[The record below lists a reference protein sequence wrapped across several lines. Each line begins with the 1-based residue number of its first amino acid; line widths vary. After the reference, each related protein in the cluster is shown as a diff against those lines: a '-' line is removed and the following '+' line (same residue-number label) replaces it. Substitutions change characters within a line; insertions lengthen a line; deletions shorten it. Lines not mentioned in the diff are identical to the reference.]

1 MINFKDNKHFEL
13 YYFLNSDARSNVE
26 DLFDLANMVFTVEIS
41 LAVASKDTSSIQ
53 IKNEQDLYRA
63 LTNRVML
70 DLVLKQILDYILSDK
85 ESFNNTSKF
94 EKLQQDNRSKIVD
107 YFMSIKDRAKL
118 EELRF
123 Y

>member
-26 DLFDLANMVFTVEIS
+26 DLFDLANMVFAVEIS
-41 LAVASKDTSSIQ
+41 LAVAGKDTSSIQ
-53 IKNEQDLYRA
+53 IKSEQDLYRA
-63 LTNRVML
+63 LKDRVML
-70 DLVLKQILDYILSDK
+70 DLVLKQGLDYILSDK
-85 ESFNNTSKF
+85 ESFNNTSQF

-118 EELRF
+118 EELGI

>member
-26 DLFDLANMVFTVEIS
+26 DLFDSANMVFAVEIS
-41 LAVASKDTSSIQ
+41 LAAGKDTSSIQ

-70 DLVLKQILDYILSDK
+70 DLVLKQGLDYILSDI
-85 ESFNNTSKF
+85 ESFDNTSKF
-94 EKLQQDNRSKIVD
+94 EKLQQDNWSKIVD
-107 YFMSIKDRAKL
+107 YFMSIKDGAKL
-118 EELRF
+118 EELRI

>member
-13 YYFLNSDARSNVE
+13 CYFLNSDARFNVE
-26 DLFDLANMVFTVEIS
+26 DLFDLANMVFAVEIS

-70 DLVLKQILDYILSDK
+70 DLVLKQVLDYILSDK
-85 ESFNNTSKF
+85 ESFDNTSKF

-118 EELRF
+118 EEL
-123 Y
+123 

>member
-26 DLFDLANMVFTVEIS
+26 DLFDLANMVFAVEIS
-41 LAVASKDTSSIQ
+41 LAVAGKDTSSIQ

-70 DLVLKQILDYILSDK
+70 DLVLKQGLDYILSDK
-85 ESFNNTSKF
+85 ESFNNTSQF

-118 EELRF
+118 EELGI

>member
-26 DLFDLANMVFTVEIS
+26 DLFDLANMVFAVEIS
-41 LAVASKDTSSIQ
+41 LAVAGKDTSSIQ
-53 IKNEQDLYRA
+53 IKNGQDLYRA

-70 DLVLKQILDYILSDK
+70 DLVLKQGLDYILSDK
-85 ESFNNTSKF
+85 ESFDNTSKF
-94 EKLQQDNRSKIVD
+94 EKIQQDNRSKIVD

-118 EELRF
+118 EELRI

>member
-26 DLFDLANMVFTVEIS
+26 DLFDLANMVFAVEIS
-41 LAVASKDTSSIQ
+41 LAVAGKDTSYIQ

-70 DLVLKQILDYILSDK
+70 DLVLKQGLD
-85 ESFNNTSKF
+85 
-94 EKLQQDNRSKIVD
+94 
-107 YFMSIKDRAKL
+107 
-118 EELRF
+118 
-123 Y
+123 

>member
-26 DLFDLANMVFTVEIS
+26 DLFDLANMVFAVEIS
-41 LAVASKDTSSIQ
+41 LAVACKDTSSIQ
-53 IKNEQDLYRA
+53 IKSEQDLYRA
-63 LTNRVML
+63 LKDRVML
-70 DLVLKQILDYILSDK
+70 DLVLKQGLDYILSDK
-85 ESFNNTSKF
+85 ESFNNTSQF

-118 EELRF
+118 EELGI

>member
-26 DLFDLANMVFTVEIS
+26 DLFDLANMVFAVEIS

>member
-26 DLFDLANMVFTVEIS
+26 DLFDLANMVFAVEIS
-41 LAVASKDTSSIQ
+41 LAVGGKDTSSIQ
-53 IKNEQDLYRA
+53 IKSEQDLYRA
-63 LTNRVML
+63 LKDRVML
-70 DLVLKQILDYILSDK
+70 DLVLKQGLDYILSDK
-85 ESFNNTSKF
+85 ESFNNTSQF

-118 EELRF
+118 EELGI